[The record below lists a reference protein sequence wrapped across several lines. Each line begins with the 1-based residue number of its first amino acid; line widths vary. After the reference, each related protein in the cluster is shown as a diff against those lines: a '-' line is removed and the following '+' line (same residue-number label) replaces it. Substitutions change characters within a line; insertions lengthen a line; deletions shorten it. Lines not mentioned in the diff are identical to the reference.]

1 MTQPRGRIL
10 VIDDDPLLRRTL
22 GRVLTTAGHA
32 VTCVATVRKG
42 MEALRAGGI
51 DVVVTDIYMPDED
64 GLDALRQ
71 LRAAWPETPV
81 IVMSGRLADEFGQ
94 ALEAMLL
101 SLGAVA
107 ALTKGPDLSPLLEVV
122 ARHTPGPTS

>member
-1 MTQPRGRIL
+1 MRPSRARIL

-22 GRVLTTAGHA
+22 GRILTTAGHT
-32 VTCVATVRKG
+32 VTCAATVRQG
-42 MEALRAGGI
+42 MEALLAGNI

-71 LRAAWPETPV
+71 LREARPETPV
-81 IVMSGRLADEFGQ
+81 IVLSGRLADEFGQ

-107 ALTKGPDLSPLLEVV
+107 TLTKGPDLSPLLEVV
-122 ARHTPGPTS
+122 ARHTS